1 MSIGGVFELLLPF
14 GPMRLKR
21 ESASVGCKASSTITS
36 RAGLVIAASDIIID
50 DSAPS
55 DAWEAGTQV

>member
-1 MSIGGVFELLLPF
+1 
-14 GPMRLKR
+14 MRLKR

-36 RAGLVIAASDIIID
+36 RAGLVIAASDIID

-55 DAWEAGTQV
+55 DALETGTQV